1 MRRALIST
9 RQEREALIHR
19 QTRRVGREVT
29 SDSYQRMVQRFDE
42 VFTADLFDVMMQLN
56 SHTASGLVANL
67 GVRLDYNGFVTAS
80 IRSFDMGGEKSR
92 PV

>member
-1 MRRALIST
+1 
-9 RQEREALIHR
+9 
-19 QTRRVGREVT
+19 
-29 SDSYQRMVQRFDE
+29 MVQRFDE

-80 IRSFDMGGEKSR
+80 IKSFDTG
-92 PV
+92 